1 VINVCVSN
9 NFVELQANEFCE
21 MIREHSLYK
30 FIGVNRSEI
39 NYNQKDGNES
49 GFIKTVILQDND
61 GTVYYVE
68 PNSNGLKFAKQE
80 ITYAEYK
87 RLQRKETI
95 NAFSGFFLIGG
106 SFSAIMIAFVSYF
119 S

>member
-9 NFVELQANEFCE
+9 NFVDLQANDFCE
-21 MIREHSLYK
+21 KILEHSLYN
-30 FIGVNRSEI
+30 FVGVNRSEI
-39 NYNQKDGNES
+39 NYHQKDGNEL

-80 ITYAEYK
+80 ITYKEYK

-95 NAFSGFFLIGG
+95 TAFSGFFLIGG

>member
-21 MIREHSLYK
+21 KIQEHSLYK